1 MNYKEFKSPGLTM
14 YEISTKEK
22 NLRSGAEGESYLR
35 GYYFLI
41 AGSEEIQKWS
51 SAKLKA

>member
-22 NLRSGAEGESYLR
+22 NLRSGAGGGR
-35 GYYFLI
+35 GC
-41 AGSEEIQKWS
+41 
-51 SAKLKA
+51 